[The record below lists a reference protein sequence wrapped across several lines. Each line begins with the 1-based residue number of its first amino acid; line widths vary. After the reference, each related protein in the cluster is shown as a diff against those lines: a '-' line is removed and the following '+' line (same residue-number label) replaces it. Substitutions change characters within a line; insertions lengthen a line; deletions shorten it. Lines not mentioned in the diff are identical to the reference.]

1 MFHSLLTF
9 SAFDEKSSVI
19 NIMSPLYVVCYF
31 ALAAFNIFSLP
42 FVFSSLIII
51 CLAVVF
57 LVFILFVVHIEL
69 PKSIISCL

>member
-9 SAFDEKSSVI
+9 SAFEEKSAVI
-19 NIMSPLYVVCYF
+19 HIMFPLYVMCYF

-51 CLAVVF
+51 CLVVVS
-57 LVFILFVVHIEL
+57 LYLFCSWYTL
-69 PKSIISCL
+69 SFPNP